1 MIVLNED
8 DSMDIMLYIYIYIC
22 KYTHTDGLVIMTLNN
37 I

>member
-8 DSMDIMLYIYIYIC
+8 DSMDIMLYIYIYIY

>member
-8 DSMDIMLYIYIYIC
+8 DSMDIMLYIYIY